1 MLAIRV
7 WLHQRQGDEWGW
19 SAWSLEHLGFATW
32 APTREEVLERVPA
45 KLAEYGEWLARHRE
59 RWDATPQGPLEVVE
73 EIAGNEVV
81 FRDDLLPAS
90 VSEIERCQ
98 RLLGYTRSDLLQ
110 TVLEIVPPQKG

>member
-45 KLAEYGEWLARHRE
+45 KLVEYGEWLARHGE

-81 FRDDLLPAS
+81 FRDDLLLRPSRESSGASGCWATPAP
-90 VSEIERCQ
+90 IC
-98 RLLGYTRSDLLQ
+98 YK
-110 TVLEIVPPQKG
+110 PY